1 MDRFLIPMQK
11 KLGLKSSIYKE
22 PDTVFDTATIMVEQ
36 AKDANDPHLKGTL
49 LKRVIALL
57 QTEAQAL
64 AEATL
69 HAEQQ
74 AQQDRKAV
82 LEQCAVDGV
91 APPEEPGTLHMLYRE
106 DYCTIAIVIVRDFT
120 LLFFVRDYKLLLS
133 LLLLLL
139 HDCYCYCQGL
149 HIIIFCQG
157 LQIITIT
164 ITITI
169 ARLLLLLSGTSHYYF
184 LSGTTNYYYY
194 YYYYYYT
201 IAIVIVRDYCYHVLS
216 GTTILYRSFIDP
228 E

>member
-1 MDRFLIPMQK
+1 LKALRAKFHFEIAKTEIASDFLQKAAMHVNKALALDYGAVSAALASDPVFVAAAGGGAGNGKGGKSNDDEGNQKSDDPDAMRPMDRFLIPMQK

-82 LEQCAVDGV
+82 LEQCAVDGM
-91 APPEEPGTLHMLYRE
+91 APPEEPVPVPETAEEMNRRLP
-106 DYCTIAIVIVRDFT
+106 
-120 LLFFVRDYKLLLS
+120 LLLR
-133 LLLLLL
+133 
-139 HDCYCYCQGL
+139 
-149 HIIIFCQG
+149 
-157 LQIITIT
+157 
-164 ITITI
+164 
-169 ARLLLLLSGTSHYYF
+169 RLVCGRTF
-184 LSGTTNYYYY
+184 L
-194 YYYYYYT
+194 
-201 IAIVIVRDYCYHVLS
+201 
-216 GTTILYRSFIDP
+216 P
-228 E
+228 

>member
-120 LLFFVRDYKLLLS
+120 LLFFVRDYKLLLL

-139 HDCYCYCQGL
+139 HDCYCDCQGL

-169 ARLLLLLSGTSHYYF
+169 ARLLL
-184 LSGTTNYYYY
+184 
-194 YYYYYYT
+194 
-201 IAIVIVRDYCYHVLS
+201 
-216 GTTILYRSFIDP
+216 
-228 E
+228 

>member
-1 MDRFLIPMQK
+1 MQK

-82 LEQCAVDGV
+82 LEQCAVDGM
-91 APPEEPGTLHMLYRE
+91 APPEEPGTPHMYR
-106 DYCTIAIVIVRDFT
+106 D
-120 LLFFVRDYKLLLS
+120 
-133 LLLLLL
+133 
-139 HDCYCYCQGL
+139 
-149 HIIIFCQG
+149 
-157 LQIITIT
+157 
-164 ITITI
+164 
-169 ARLLLLLSGTSHYYF
+169 
-184 LSGTTNYYYY
+184 
-194 YYYYYYT
+194 
-201 IAIVIVRDYCYHVLS
+201 
-216 GTTILYRSFIDP
+216 
-228 E
+228 